1 MKMYERILLIT
12 LITAATS
19 AKEFVQWSGNG
30 HFYKAVYVPKGI
42 SWTQA
47 KAEAERE
54 GGYLATITSSKEN
67 DFVFRLID
75 EDRFWN
81 LYISN
86 AGKSC
91 RGPWI
96 GGYQEDDAREPN
108 GGWKWV
114 TGEEFRYMRWASGQP
129 NDFGTQNEKRL
140 HYYNLGKRRKYW
152 NDMPDVPLEHKII
165 GYIIE
170 KEEK

>member
-1 MKMYERILLIT
+1 MKILMKILL
-12 LITAATS
+12 TAVIAIAAS
-19 AKEFVQWSGNG
+19 GEEFVKWPENG
-30 HFYKAVYVPKGI
+30 HSYKAVCVPKGI

-47 KAEAERE
+47 KAAAERE
-54 GGYLATITSSKEN
+54 GGYLVTITSSKEN
-67 DFVFRLID
+67 DFVFKLID
-75 EDRFWN
+75 EGRFWN

-96 GGYQEDDAREPN
+96 GGYQEEGAREPN

-114 TGEEFRYMRWASGQP
+114 TGEEFRYNRWASGQP
-129 NDFGTQNEKRL
+129 NDFGTKNENRL
-140 HYYNLGKRRKYW
+140 HYYNPGKRRKYW
-152 NDMPDVPLEHKII
+152 NDMPDVPLENMII

-170 KEEK
+170 K